1 MTDFTWVIEQLETYA
16 ERNGRAKVISKLH
29 WRLVGSEGGRT
40 ASCYGSS
47 VIAEPGNA
55 FTPFEAVTEAQVIGW
70 LEAALGEDDVA
81 AYRETVSKQLVGS
94 LAPAASPSLPW
105 VEPDLAA
112 LKAQGKARVDVAAG
126 EARLKYITDAPGQE
140 LTYDRKRREALQ
152 AIDDPT
158 PTAQKYP
165 VLAASIG
172 IEVPTTGNAKADFDA
187 VCALV
192 ISRETAWAAAASQIE
207 ALRLGG
213 KQAVEAATSPA
224 QVAETVSTTETA
236 LKAL

>member
-1 MTDFTWVIEQLETYA
+1 MSITYA
-16 ERNGRAKVISKLH
+16 WSIAQLDCKPELGGFQNVVTTVH
-29 WRLVGSEGGRT
+29 WRLIGTDGNHSADV
-40 ASCYGSS
+40 YGSAALS
-47 VIAEPGNA
+47 SPKEP
-55 FTPFEAVTEAQVIGW
+55 FTAYANLTAQQVEGW
-70 LEAALGEDDVA
+70 VQAALGEEQVQEYRA
-81 AYRETVSKQLVGS
+81 AIASQIESA
-94 LAPAASPSLPW
+94 APAARPSLPW
-105 VEPDLAA
+105 VVPDLVA

-126 EARLKYITDAPGQE
+126 AARLKYITDAPGQD

-172 IEVPTTGNAKADFDA
+172 IEVPTTGNAKTDFDA
-187 VCALV
+187 VCTLV

-213 KQAVEAATSPA
+213 KQQVGAATSPA
-224 QVAETVSTTETA
+224 QVAEIVSAAETA
-236 LKAL
+236 LAAL